1 VIRRL
6 SGWEVVGRLQP
17 VLVEF
22 TVSFGLELDS
32 VAEMHLI
39 LITNQRNLFIFISLG
54 CVFFKFY
61 LLMFLIFLEYDLIGK
76 ITPRCQCMN
85 SFWMFSGLTMI
96 GAENFVL
103 PK

>member
-6 SGWEVVGRLQP
+6 SGWEVIGRLQP

-32 VAEMHLI
+32 VAERHLI

-54 CVFFKFY
+54 CIFSFAYKFVFAFNFNI
-61 LLMFLIFLEYDLIGK
+61 LMLLIFLEYGLIEK
-76 ITPRCQCMN
+76 ITPR
-85 SFWMFSGLTMI
+85 
-96 GAENFVL
+96 
-103 PK
+103 